1 MADGYLGGTF
11 DPIHVGHLDVANAA
25 RQALGLERVWFVP
38 ARIPPHRA
46 TPLASAAHRFAMTA
60 LAVAGAPGLFLSDLE
75 QQDDDPSYTSATLD
89 RLADRGVDTRTLFLI
104 TGADAFSD
112 IRAWKDFP
120 AILDRAHFV
129 VVSRPGAPVEA
140 VRRAL
145 PDLAPRF
152 RETPCSIPS
161 QPGIFLVDA
170 QTAPVSST
178 TIRRAAAAGESLA
191 GLVPAAVAEYIERQG
206 LYRR

>member
-1 MADGYLGGTF
+1 
-11 DPIHVGHLDVANAA
+11 
-25 RQALGLERVWFVP
+25 
-38 ARIPPHRA
+38 
-46 TPLASAAHRFAMTA
+46 MTA
-60 LAVAGAPGLFLSDLE
+60 LAIADSPGLSLSDLE

-89 RLADRGVDTRTLFLI
+89 RLAGRGVDTRTLFLI
-104 TGADAFSD
+104 TGADAFQD
-112 IRAWKDFP
+112 IGAWKDYP

-140 VRRAL
+140 VRRAM
-145 PDLAPRF
+145 PGLAPRF

-161 QPGIFLVDA
+161 QPVIFLVDA
-170 QTAPVSST
+170 PTAPVAST

-191 GLVPAAVAEYIERQG
+191 GLVPEAVAEYIARQG